1 MYILSVG
8 VAKFTCTDGIRW
20 GLCVKYVERKY
31 LNGNILTMPQVI
43 IKLAP
48 FFEPDR
54 PISLFVRRQKIIAQ
68 ASVDIRRM
76 FCAEKQQRN
85 KMPPYLKANN
95 FAKQFIIYTKELVEP
110 PAPSD

>member
-1 MYILSVG
+1 MEFEGEEYINSFSVRNQLPWMYILSVG

-54 PISLFVRRQKIIAQ
+54 PISLFVRR
-68 ASVDIRRM
+68 
-76 FCAEKQQRN
+76 
-85 KMPPYLKANN
+85 
-95 FAKQFIIYTKELVEP
+95 
-110 PAPSD
+110 